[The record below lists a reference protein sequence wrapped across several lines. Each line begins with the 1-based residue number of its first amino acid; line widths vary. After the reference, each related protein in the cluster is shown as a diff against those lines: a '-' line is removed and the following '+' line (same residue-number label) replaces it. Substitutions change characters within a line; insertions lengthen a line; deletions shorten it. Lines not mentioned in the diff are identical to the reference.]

1 MENRVVRLT
10 GRYTPRRQ
18 EVIEQ
23 LKEKLAIW
31 DAQLLYER
39 SIGDTVDL
47 LVFQK
52 YYFRT
57 KSYCCLII
65 VLASE
70 SHEMSAELVASGQD
84 LDGYFRAAGAGA
96 EFLRDAVDVLQT
108 LGFSGE
114 QEDWLA
120 ENERNGLLSA
130 VKTWWRKE

>member
-57 KSYCCLII
+57 KAI
-65 VLASE
+65 
-70 SHEMSAELVASGQD
+70 
-84 LDGYFRAAGAGA
+84 
-96 EFLRDAVDVLQT
+96 AV
-108 LGFSGE
+108 
-114 QEDWLA
+114 
-120 ENERNGLLSA
+120 
-130 VKTWWRKE
+130 